1 MNGPSFDPAIGRKVL
16 ADRRLIDQLLAL
28 AGGVGRMTWHS
39 QRAWQSGTFRGA
51 RHEVCLEFE
60 GCTEIEGA
68 EQLIDGL
75 DRGRFAVP
83 GVTVIEAQVAESKHI
98 TNPRRLS
105 VTAELV
111 TLEED

>member
-1 MNGPSFDPAIGRKVL
+1 VKGPSFDPAIGRKVL

-28 AGGVGRMTWHS
+28 AGGRGRMIWHS

-60 GCTEIEGA
+60 GTSEIEGG

-75 DRGRFAVP
+75 DRSQFAVA
-83 GVTVIEAQVAESKHI
+83 GVRVIEAQVVKSKHV
-98 TNPRRLS
+98 TNPPRRS

>member
-1 MNGPSFDPAIGRKVL
+1 VKGPSFDPAIGRKVL

-28 AGGVGRMTWHS
+28 AGGRGRMIWHS

-60 GCTEIEGA
+60 GCTEMEGA
-68 EQLIDGL
+68 KQLIDGV

-83 GVTVIEAQVAESKHI
+83 GVTVIEAQVAESMHVAH
-98 TNPRRLS
+98 PLRLT